1 MRFYFEGKN
10 GAGNRADL
18 SEKSFLKRRGLE
30 GGWSIIKRFG
40 ECSMNCMSSPQ
51 KYMHGC
57 VAPGR
62 NIFSLFATVVAWWMG
77 SWNWGFLP

>member
-1 MRFYFEGKN
+1 MN

-40 ECSMNCMSSPQ
+40 ECCTA
-51 KYMHGC
+51 HGFPPEMYARLRGC
-57 VAPGR
+57 LAPGR
-62 NIFSLFATVVAWWMG
+62 NIFSLFATVVAWG
-77 SWNWGFLP
+77 WGH